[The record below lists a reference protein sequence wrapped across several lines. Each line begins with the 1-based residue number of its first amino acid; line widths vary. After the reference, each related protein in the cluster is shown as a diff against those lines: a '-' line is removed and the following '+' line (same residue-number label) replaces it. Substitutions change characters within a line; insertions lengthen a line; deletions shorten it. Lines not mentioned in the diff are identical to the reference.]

1 MPLFLVIWQV
11 GSCQMAGPFCGSR
24 ASFAVSKNTTMESLP
39 AYVYI
44 TFFATVVLAIGL
56 FFKAT
61 HYSRPFLLLLLG
73 WIVIQS
79 ILGIAGFYNNPATM
93 TARFPL
99 LFLPPLLLLIFR
111 FATTKGRAFI
121 DSLDLPT
128 LTIFHI
134 IRIPVELVLFWL
146 FVHKTVPEAMTFH
159 GRNFDIFS
167 GITAPLVYYF
177 GFAKKRLSNWVIIGW
192 NIICLLLLLNVV
204 SNAILSL
211 PDRYQ
216 QFGFGQPNIAL
227 GYFPFVLL
235 PACLVPLVMFST
247 FAAIRQLWGKGKVV
261 SK

>member
-1 MPLFLVIWQV
+1 
-11 GSCQMAGPFCGSR
+11 
-24 ASFAVSKNTTMESLP
+24 MESLP

-44 TFFATVVLAIGL
+44 TFFATIVLALWL

-61 HYSRPFLLLLLG
+61 HYPRPFLLLMLA

-79 ILGIAGFYNNPATM
+79 ILGITGFYNNPATM

-111 FATTKGRAFI
+111 FATKKGRAFI

-128 LTIFHI
+128 LTLFHI

-146 FVHKTVPEAMTFH
+146 FVHKAVPEAMTFH
-159 GRNFDIFS
+159 GRNFDILS
-167 GITAPLVYYF
+167 GITAPVVYYF
-177 GFAKKRLSNWVIIGW
+177 GFVKKLLPKSIIIAW
-192 NIICLLLLLNVV
+192 NIVCLLLLLNVV
-204 SNAILSL
+204 SNAVLSL
-211 PDRYQ
+211 PARYQ
-216 QFGFGQPNIAL
+216 QFDFEQPNTAL

-247 FAAIRQLWGKGKVV
+247 FAAIRQLLKKRVEQ
-261 SK
+261 